1 MKLLLQNEEGAPRWI
16 AVEDIR
22 LIAPSPNGPAF
33 TTSDGTVYRYAQTM
47 EELDRM
53 FGLYGFAR
61 LDRNVIANVEAA
73 ERYDPELRKVFYGQP
88 RGAQDGEGEELYATV
103 SGKNAPKVK
112 HLTAREYGGVYEI
125 CGAA

>member
-22 LIAPSPNGPAF
+22 LIAPTPNGPAF
-33 TTSDGTVYRYAQTM
+33 TMSDGTVYRYAQTM

-73 ERYDPELRKVFYGQP
+73 ERYDPELRKVFFGQP
-88 RGAQDGEGEELYATV
+88 EGGEGEALYATV
-103 SGKNAPKVK
+103 SGTNAPKVK
-112 HLTAREYGGVYEI
+112 HLTAREYRSGYDV